1 MSNIFD
7 SAITEFYLIHKD
19 YLVKSLEGLPL
30 IKAGK
35 HNDQQVLRIY
45 YDDHHRYKEFS
56 GKNSQWSSVQRTFLQ
71 REKIAKMIENTEN
84 TLRKFPIKNRLG
96 NCSIINLSNEYDS
109 NFFDR
114 LQDSSCTVENQTEYY
129 YNGRNYRSRSEMII
143 AIVLDEL
150 GVEYKYDV
158 KIMIN
163 GELITTDFVI
173 VFREF
178 NRCVLIE
185 YFGRSDDTKKNH
197 RNSLK
202 IETYHNSGIYI
213 GRDLFILSGN
223 IYYTPGADV
232 IRIFLLSII
241 AEITCYHLEH
251 SDCYEMTFVK

>member
-1 MSNIFD
+1 MNIIFD
-7 SAITEFYLIHKD
+7 SAITEFYLLHKD
-19 YLVKSLEGLPL
+19 YLAQTLKNMPVVKSGIHRE
-30 IKAGK
+30 
-35 HNDQQVLRIY
+35 QQVLRVY
-45 YDDHHRYKEFS
+45 YDNRHRYKEFT
-56 GKNSQWSSVQRTFLQ
+56 GKSSQWGSVQRTFLQ
-71 REKIAKMIENTEN
+71 REKISNMIEQTKN
-84 TLRKFPIKNRLG
+84 TLSRFPIRNRLY
-96 NCSIINLSNEYDS
+96 NCSIINTSNKYDS
-109 NFFDR
+109 KYFDS
-114 LQDSSCTVENQTEYY
+114 LKDSSCTVENQTEYY

-150 GVEYKYDV
+150 GLEFKYDV

-163 GELITTDFVI
+163 GELVTTDFVI

-185 YFGRSDDTKKNH
+185 YFGRSDDPKKNH

-223 IYYTPGADV
+223 INYTPGADV

-241 AEITCYHLEH
+241 AEITCYHLKH
-251 SDCYEMTFVK
+251 SD